1 MLASWL
7 VVASAVVCAYVG
19 VAHLLYTLFGSKLNP
34 RDAQLMAEMKQGSLV
49 VSAQTNVWRAWVGF
63 NASHSLGF
71 VLFGAVFGHLALSYP
86 ALLFGS
92 VYLAAAGGA
101 FLAALVVV
109 ARRCFFRAPFVVV
122 ILALALYL
130 GGIVAARL

>member
-19 VAHLLYTLFGSKLNP
+19 VVHLLYTLFGSKLNP
-34 RDAQLMAEMKQGSLV
+34 RDAQLMAAMKQGSLV
-49 VSAQTNVWRAWVGF
+49 VSAQTNVWRAWIGF

-71 VLFGAVFGHLALSYP
+71 LLFSAVFGHLALSYP

-92 VYLAAAGGA
+92 VYLAAAGAA
-101 FLAALVVV
+101 FLAALVVA
-109 ARRCFFRAPFVVV
+109 ARRYFFRAPFVVLIV
-122 ILALALYL
+122 ALVLYL
-130 GGIVAARL
+130 AGIVAAHL